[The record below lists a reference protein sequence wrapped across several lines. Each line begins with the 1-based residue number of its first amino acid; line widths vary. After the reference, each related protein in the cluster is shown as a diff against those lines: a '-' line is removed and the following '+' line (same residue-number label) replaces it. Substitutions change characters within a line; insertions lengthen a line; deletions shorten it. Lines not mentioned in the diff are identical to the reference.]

1 MPTPRIVRKRAEMR
15 DLIVT
20 NRALGRRIG
29 FIPTMGS
36 LHLGHISLIDRAAS
50 ECDDVVTSIFVNP
63 IQFGPNEDYE
73 KYPRDLHADVH
84 LLSQHGVRWVFAPD
98 VQEMFPP
105 GDSTRVEV
113 SGPAKPYEGTLRPS
127 HFSGVA
133 TIVLRLLQSA
143 PAHNI
148 YFGAKDWQ
156 QILVIR
162 QMVRDLGIDIEV
174 VTCPTVRDQD
184 GLAMSSRNAYL
195 SATER
200 KRALVIYSS
209 LRQAEK
215 LWCSGV
221 AINRIEQELKKMLS
235 AQEIQI
241 EYADIVDAKSL
252 LKMHKNNPNASVII
266 LIACRVGSTRLIDNL
281 LLPSQTL
288 SSC

>member
-1 MPTPRIVRKRAEMR
+1 MPTPLIVRKRAEMR
-15 DLIVT
+15 NLILT

-29 FIPTMGS
+29 FVPTMGS
-36 LHLGHISLIDRAAS
+36 LHRGHTSLVDQATT

-63 IQFGPNEDYE
+63 SQFGPNEDYE
-73 KYPRDLHADVH
+73 EYPRDLHADVH

-113 SGPAKPYEGTLRPS
+113 SGPAEPYEGALRPG

-143 PAHNI
+143 PAHKI

-162 QMVRDLGIDIEV
+162 RMIQDLGIDIDV
-174 VTCPTVRDQD
+174 VTCPTVRDND
-184 GLAMSSRNAYL
+184 GLAMSSRNSYL
-195 SATER
+195 NTDDREQ
-200 KRALVIYSS
+200 ALTIYSS
-209 LRQAEK
+209 LQQAEK
-215 LWCSGV
+215 HWCNGV
-221 AINRIEQELKKMLS
+221 AINKIENNLKKRLS
-235 AQEIQI
+235 AKGIQI

-252 LKMHKNNPNASVII
+252 QKISKANPSTPTII

>member
-1 MPTPRIVRKRAEMR
+1 M
-15 DLIVT
+15 
-20 NRALGRRIG
+20 
-29 FIPTMGS
+29 
-36 LHLGHISLIDRAAS
+36 
-50 ECDDVVTSIFVNP
+50 
-63 IQFGPNEDYE
+63 
-73 KYPRDLHADVH
+73 H
-84 LLSQHGVRWVFAPD
+84 LLSQHGVHWVFAPD

-113 SGPAKPYEGTLRPS
+113 SGPARPYEGTLRPG

-143 PAHNI
+143 PAHKI

-162 QMVRDLGIDIEV
+162 QMIQDLGVDIDV
-174 VTCPTVRDQD
+174 VTCPTVRDND
-184 GLAMSSRNAYL
+184 GLAMSSRNTYL
-195 SATER
+195 SADDREQ
-200 KRALVIYSS
+200 ALTIYSS
-209 LRQAEK
+209 LQQAEK
-215 LWCSGV
+215 HWCNGM
-221 AINRIEQELKKMLS
+221 AINKIENNLKKRLS
-235 AQEIQI
+235 AKGIHI

-252 LKMHKNNPNASVII
+252 QKISEANPSTPTII

>member
-1 MPTPRIVRKRAEMR
+1 MPTPLIVRKRAEMR
-15 DLIVT
+15 NLILT

-29 FIPTMGS
+29 LVPTMGS
-36 LHLGHISLIDRAAS
+36 LHRGHTSLVDQATT
-50 ECDDVVTSIFVNP
+50 ECDDVVGSIFVNP
-63 IQFGPNEDYE
+63 SQFGPDEDYE
-73 KYPRDLHADVH
+73 EYPRDLHADVH

-113 SGPAKPYEGTLRPS
+113 SGPARPYEGTLRPG

-143 PAHNI
+143 PAHKI

-162 QMVRDLGIDIEV
+162 QMIQDLGVDIDV
-174 VTCPTVRDQD
+174 VTCPTVRDND
-184 GLAMSSRNAYL
+184 GLAMSSRNTYL
-195 SATER
+195 SADDREQ
-200 KRALVIYSS
+200 ALTIYSS
-209 LRQAEK
+209 LQQAEK
-215 LWCSGV
+215 HWCNGM
-221 AINRIEQELKKMLS
+221 AINKIENNLKKRLS
-235 AQEIQI
+235 AKGIHI

-252 LKMHKNNPNASVII
+252 QKISEANPSTPTII

>member
-1 MPTPRIVRKRAEMR
+1 MPTPLIVRKRAEMR
-15 DLIVT
+15 NLILT

-29 FIPTMGS
+29 LVPTMGS
-36 LHLGHISLIDRAAS
+36 LHRGHTSLVDQATT
-50 ECDDVVTSIFVNP
+50 ECDDVVVSIFVNP
-63 IQFGPNEDYE
+63 SQFGPDEDYE
-73 KYPRDLHADVH
+73 EYPRDLHADVH

-113 SGPAKPYEGTLRPS
+113 SGPARPYEGTLRPG

-143 PAHNI
+143 PAHKI

-162 QMVRDLGIDIEV
+162 QMIQDLGVDIDV
-174 VTCPTVRDQD
+174 VTCPTVRDND
-184 GLAMSSRNAYL
+184 GLAMSSRNTYL
-195 SATER
+195 SADDREQ
-200 KRALVIYSS
+200 ALTIYSS
-209 LRQAEK
+209 LQQAEK
-215 LWCSGV
+215 HWCNGM
-221 AINRIEQELKKMLS
+221 AINKIENDLKKRLS
-235 AQEIQI
+235 TKGIQI

-252 LKMHKNNPNASVII
+252 NKISKANPSTPTII

-281 LLPSQTL
+281 LLPPQTL

>member
-1 MPTPRIVRKRAEMR
+1 
-15 DLIVT
+15 
-20 NRALGRRIG
+20 
-29 FIPTMGS
+29 MGS
-36 LHLGHISLIDRAAS
+36 LHRGHTSLVDQATT
-50 ECDDVVTSIFVNP
+50 ECDDVVVSIFVNP
-63 IQFGPNEDYE
+63 SQFGPDEDYE
-73 KYPRDLHADVH
+73 EYPRDLHADVH

-113 SGPAKPYEGTLRPS
+113 SGPARPYEGTLRPG

-143 PAHNI
+143 PAHKI

-156 QILVIR
+156 QLLVIR
-162 QMVRDLGIDIEV
+162 QMIQDLGVDIDV
-174 VTCPTVRDQD
+174 VTCPTVRDND
-184 GLAMSSRNAYL
+184 GLAMSSRNTYL
-195 SATER
+195 SADDREQ
-200 KRALVIYSS
+200 ALTIYSS
-209 LRQAEK
+209 LQQAEK
-215 LWCSGV
+215 HWCNGM
-221 AINRIEQELKKMLS
+221 AINKIENNLKKRLS
-235 AQEIQI
+235 AKGIHI

-252 LKMHKNNPNASVII
+252 QKISEANPSTPTII

>member
-1 MPTPRIVRKRAEMR
+1 MPTPLIVRKRAEMR
-15 DLIVT
+15 NLILT

-29 FIPTMGS
+29 LVPTMGS
-36 LHLGHISLIDRAAS
+36 LHRGHTSLVDQATT
-50 ECDDVVTSIFVNP
+50 ECDDVVVSIFVNP
-63 IQFGPNEDYE
+63 SQFGPDEDYE
-73 KYPRDLHADVH
+73 EYPRDLHADVH

-113 SGPAKPYEGTLRPS
+113 SGPARPYEGTLRPG

-143 PAHNI
+143 PAHKI

-162 QMVRDLGIDIEV
+162 QMIQDLGVDIDV
-174 VTCPTVRDQD
+174 VTCPTVRDND
-184 GLAMSSRNAYL
+184 GLAMSSRNTYL
-195 SATER
+195 SADDREQ
-200 KRALVIYSS
+200 ALTIYSS
-209 LRQAEK
+209 LQQAEK
-215 LWCSGV
+215 HWCNGM
-221 AINRIEQELKKMLS
+221 AINKIENNLKKRLS
-235 AQEIQI
+235 AKGIHI

-252 LKMHKNNPNASVII
+252 QKISEANPSTPTII